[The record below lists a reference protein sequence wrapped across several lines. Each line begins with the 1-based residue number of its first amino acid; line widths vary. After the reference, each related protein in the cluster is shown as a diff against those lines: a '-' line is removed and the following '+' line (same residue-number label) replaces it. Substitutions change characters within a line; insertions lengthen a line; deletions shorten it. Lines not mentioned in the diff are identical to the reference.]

1 MFKKGFNIFTIVL
14 IFMISSI
21 MIACS
26 NSNIY
31 TYIIDESYD
40 DFITLGTSAD
50 YAPYE
55 WPMLVDG
62 KQTLV
67 GIDIEIAKLIAA
79 ELGKNLKVVNKGFDF
94 LLDDLVNGKVDFVLA
109 GMTPTDERAEKV
121 DFSIVYYEAIQVVLI
136 NESMVSTYT
145 SIESLNLQNLKIGA
159 QLGTIQQDLVNE
171 SFPLS
176 QKQFIQNVPDLVI
189 RLMDGQINAVV
200 LEEPVATGYVLNH
213 NGLAIANFSI
223 GDPDGGSAV
232 AVQKGNIELL
242 NSINK
247 VLNEIISTGQINQIV
262 QNAVL
267 LNGTKTN
274 E

>member
-94 LLDDLVNGKVDFVLA
+94 LLDYLVNGKVDIDLA